1 MCCLRHRHR
10 RASAGRRAPAVTMV
24 TMIFSRTDDTPGIH
38 GHTRDCTGAKGS
50 STLNKL
56 GEGDI
61 VVLDAPDISRALA
74 QKLIDTR
81 VAAVVNTAAFS
92 TGNVPNFGPQM
103 LLDAGIVLVE
113 NADADLP
120 AKMKNGKKGRL
131 DEGKVY
137 YGDRVVG
144 RGEILDEETAQSRFL
159 DAREAL
165 VDHMEALAGNTAE
178 FVSTEAPLLVDGL
191 GVPDVDVDMDDRKV
205 LVVSPDPELED
216 KLKAL
221 RYFIR
226 EYDPVLIGVDEAV
239 DVMFRHGYR
248 PAVIIGD
255 PELVTSENLRSGAS
269 VVLPADPDGH
279 AVGLERIQDL
289 GVGAMT
295 FPAAT
300 GNSTDL
306 ALLLADYHGASMV
319 VNLGPS
325 VDLDRIFDT
334 GEAEGTP
341 SAMLSRLK
349 VGSRFVDSSA
359 VAELYRVS
367 RSGGGWIWAVLGVIV
382 AVAVIILI
390 AGLSG
395 SEGFVDNL
403 IDSWNNIALKFQDL
417 FS

>member
-1 MCCLRHRHR
+1 M
-10 RASAGRRAPAVTMV
+10 S

-50 STLNKL
+50 STLAKL

-61 VVLDAPDISRALA
+61 VVIDAPDINRALA
-74 QKLIDTR
+74 QKLIDAK
-81 VAAVVNTAAFS
+81 VAGVVNTAAFT

-103 LLDAGIVLVE
+103 LLDAGVTLVE
-113 NADADLP
+113 NADPELP
-120 AKMKNGKKGRL
+120 GKTKNGKKGRL
-131 DEGKVY
+131 DDGKIF
-137 YGDRVVG
+137 YGDRSIG
-144 RGEILDEETAQSRFL
+144 KGEILDEDTARTRFL

-165 VDHMEALAGNTAE
+165 VDHMEALSGNTAE
-178 FVSTEAPLLVDGL
+178 FVSTEAPLLIDGL
-191 GVPDVDVDMDDRKV
+191 GVPEVEVDMDDRKV
-205 LVVSPDPELED
+205 LIVSPDPELES

-226 EYDPVLIGVDEAV
+226 EYDPVLIGVDQAV
-239 DVMFRHGYR
+239 DELVRHGYR
-248 PAVIIGD
+248 PSVIIGD
-255 PELVTSENLRSGAS
+255 PELISSDNLRSGAT
-269 VVLPADPDGH
+269 VILPADPDGH
-279 AVGLERIQDL
+279 AAGLERIQDL

-300 GNSTDL
+300 RDATDL
-306 ALLLADYHGASMV
+306 ALLLAEYHGASMV
-319 VNLGPS
+319 VNLGPT
-325 VDLDRIFDT
+325 VDLERIFDT
-334 GEAEGTP
+334 ASAPDTP
-341 SAMLSRLK
+341 SSMLSRLK

-367 RSGGGWIWAVLGVIV
+367 RSGGGWLWAILGIIA
-382 AVAVIILI
+382 AVVVIILI

-403 IDSWNNIALKFQDL
+403 IDSWNNIATKFQDL

>member
-1 MCCLRHRHR
+1 M
-10 RASAGRRAPAVTMV
+10 S

-50 STLNKL
+50 STLAKL

-61 VVLDAPDISRALA
+61 VVIDAPDINRALA
-74 QKLIDTR
+74 QKLIDAK
-81 VAAVVNTAAFS
+81 VAGVVNTAAFT

-103 LLDAGIVLVE
+103 LLDAGVTLVE
-113 NADADLP
+113 NADPALP
-120 AKMKNGKKGRL
+120 GKTKNGKKGRL
-131 DEGKVY
+131 DDGKIF
-137 YGDRVVG
+137 YGDRSIG
-144 RGEILDEETAQSRFL
+144 KGEILDEDTARTRFL

-165 VDHMEALAGNTAE
+165 VDHMEALSGNTAE
-178 FVSTEAPLLVDGL
+178 FVSTEAPLLIDGL
-191 GVPDVDVDMDDRKV
+191 GVPEVEVDMDDRKV
-205 LVVSPDPELED
+205 LIVSPDPELES

-226 EYDPVLIGVDEAV
+226 EYDPVLIGVDQAV
-239 DVMFRHGYR
+239 DELVRHGYR
-248 PAVIIGD
+248 PSVIIGD
-255 PELVTSENLRSGAS
+255 PELISSDNLRSGAT
-269 VVLPADPDGH
+269 VILPADPDGH
-279 AVGLERIQDL
+279 AAGLERIQDL

-300 GNSTDL
+300 RDATDL
-306 ALLLADYHGASMV
+306 ALLLAEYHGASMG
-319 VNLGPS
+319 VNLGPT
-325 VDLDRIFDT
+325 VDLERIFDT
-334 GEAEGTP
+334 ASAPDTP
-341 SAMLSRLK
+341 SSMLSRLK

-367 RSGGGWIWAVLGVIV
+367 RSGGGWLWAILGIIA
-382 AVAVIILI
+382 AVVVIILI

-403 IDSWNNIALKFQDL
+403 IDSWNNIATKFQDL